1 MILRGPSVTRGVA
14 LFDIYESDQAHRAG
28 FSSGLDEEKAIG
40 VPVFTSYSASFTNLL
55 SDIVDIVGGKDFENA
70 SKLLMHVHC

>member
-1 MILRGPSVTRGVA
+1 MSLDCKLI
-14 LFDIYESDQAHRAG
+14 EQA
-28 FSSGLDEEKAIG
+28 SSEAGLDEEKAIG

-70 SKLLMHVHC
+70 SKLFDACLAPENKQLQIP